1 MQSIL
6 EYQQIYLQ
14 IYLEDTHRFRG
25 AMGGPT
31 PYEPLAAVS
40 RPPEPGYN
48 QLWSIP
54 LGAMGTIGGTCPGL
68 WVPWGVGPR
77 PQGPWPPLGEYTRER
92 LA

>member
-54 LGAMGTIGGTCPGL
+54 LGAMGTMG
-68 WVPWGVGPR
+68 
-77 PQGPWPPLGEYTRER
+77 QGPKAHGPPLGGEIHSREAR
-92 LA
+92 IGG